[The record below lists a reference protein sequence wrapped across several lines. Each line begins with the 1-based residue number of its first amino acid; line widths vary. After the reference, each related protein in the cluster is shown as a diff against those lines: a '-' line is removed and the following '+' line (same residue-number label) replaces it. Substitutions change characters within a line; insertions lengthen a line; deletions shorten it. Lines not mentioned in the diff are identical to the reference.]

1 VADYRD
7 HQRALDLVGM
17 PRITDSERTEWHVE
31 QLLKALVPGFSLDK
45 EHHRGTPAR
54 YVKMMKELCEPEEFT
69 FTTFPTDTND
79 MVVLGPLPFY
89 TLCAHHVI
97 PFHGSAFVGYVPNGH
112 IAGLSKFAR
121 AVKYV
126 AKGLWDQESLTS
138 ALADFLEKNL
148 HEPKGVAV
156 VMEAEHL
163 CMAMRGVE
171 TPGVITTTSVM
182 RGVFSDHARTAKAEF
197 TQWIQP
203 RRSHK

>member
-1 VADYRD
+1 VADYSN
-7 HQRALDLVGM
+7 HARAIEHTLRTSGLNP
-17 PRITDSERTEWHVE
+17 PRAEWHVE
-31 QLLKALVPGFSLDK
+31 QLLKTLVPGFSLDN

-121 AVKYV
+121 AVKFV
-126 AKGLWDQESLTS
+126 AKGLWDQESLT
-138 ALADFLEKNL
+138 ARLADFLEENL
-148 HEPKGVAV
+148 KEPKGVAV

-182 RGVFSDHARTAKAEF
+182 RGVYADHARTAKAEF